1 MQRIRIFAV
10 VMAIVS
16 AACSGGSAAS
26 SCAEY
31 AGEIDDLIASGA
43 SAEELSAFIDDTEE
57 HAARLIAADTDNA
70 GPCVE
75 AIMEAMFSSA
85 FEDLE
90 SFLQE

>member
-1 MQRIRIFAV
+1 MQRVRIFAV
-10 VMAIVS
+10 VVAIAS

-26 SCAEY
+26 SCVEY
-31 AGEIDDLIASGA
+31 AGEIDDLMASGA
-43 SAEELSAFIDDTEE
+43 SAEDLSDFISDTEE

-75 AIMEAMFSSA
+75 AILEAMFSSA

-90 SFLQE
+90 SYLEE